1 MQRKSSNSVRVS
13 FPRFSLEEVVKEIER
28 CIPLFSERLA
38 LKKVVLFGS
47 YAKKRYTVGSDIDLL
62 VVFDDSNCTKDE
74 VYKTLRKNINLPR
87 LELHILSMEEYAM
100 VEDSKWIKTI
110 NEEGIKIL

>member
-1 MQRKSSNSVRVS
+1 MQRKSSNSVRVF
-13 FPRFSLEEVVKEIER
+13 FPKFSLEEVVKEIER
-28 CIPLFSERLA
+28 CVSLFSESLA

-74 VYKTLRKNINLPR
+74 VYKTLKKNIRLPR
-87 LELHILSMEEYAM
+87 VELHILSMEEYAM
-100 VEDSKWIKTI
+100 IEDLKWIKTI
-110 NEEGIKIL
+110 NEEGIRIL